1 MLADAVQIWKT
12 ILDQKPQ
19 KRQSIPEV
27 SAFDDVEMNNEEEKS
42 PEEHKLSSAVM

>member
-19 KRQSIPEV
+19 KRQPIPEV